1 MLVDHLAEASML
13 EPGMAAAGAEALVVD
28 VVVVGGRG
36 GGGGEV
42 PGADADGE
50 AAAAVG
56 VKSTA
61 VDGALVIVPI
71 LAKASPSALETGASW
86 FCY

>member
-50 AAAAVG
+50 AAVG

>member
-13 EPGMAAAGAEALVVD
+13 EPRMAAAGAEALVVD

>member
-1 MLVDHLAEASML
+1 ML

-28 VVVVGGRG
+28 VVVVGGR
-36 GGGGEV
+36 GGGEV